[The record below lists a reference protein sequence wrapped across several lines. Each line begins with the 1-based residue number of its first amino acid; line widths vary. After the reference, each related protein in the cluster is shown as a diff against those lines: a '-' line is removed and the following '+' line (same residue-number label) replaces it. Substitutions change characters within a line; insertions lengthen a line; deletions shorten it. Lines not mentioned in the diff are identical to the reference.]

1 LAHPRGGGMRNSSV
15 TPPPMTKTAT
25 HPVTVQTIQ
34 TMYAAFGRG
43 DIPGILAHLTD
54 NVEWRLNVDQN
65 AAGAKAVPDFRPFR
79 GRADVQEFFTAIG
92 RDLEFHS
99 FEPVSFLVGGQEVAA
114 RVFMELT
121 VRRTGRR
128 IRLESMHHFT
138 FDEKGRVT
146 RFVEFLDSLGVAS
159 AWGAVQAKT

>member
-1 LAHPRGGGMRNSSV
+1 
-15 TPPPMTKTAT
+15 MTH
-25 HPVTVQTIQ
+25 HPVLPPTAQTIQ

-43 DIPGILAHLTD
+43 DIPGILEHLTE
-54 NVEWRLNVDQN
+54 NVDWRLNVDQN
-65 AAGAKAVPDFRPFR
+65 AAGAQAVPDFRPFR
-79 GRADVQEFFTAIG
+79 GRAAVQEFFATLA

-138 FDEKGRVT
+138 FDEKGRVS
-146 RFVEFLDSLGVAS
+146 RFVEFLDSLGVAT